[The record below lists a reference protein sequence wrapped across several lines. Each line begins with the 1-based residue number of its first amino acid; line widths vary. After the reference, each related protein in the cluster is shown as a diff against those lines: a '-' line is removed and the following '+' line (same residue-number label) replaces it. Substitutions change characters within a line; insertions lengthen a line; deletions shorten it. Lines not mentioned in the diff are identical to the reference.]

1 MKTRSRAPKVKKTKH
16 LTLRDRLSRL
26 NYLQACKLLGPEGDK
41 LIQQGS
47 KFDIDIQRDVYLRG
61 DLYRVKFAGI
71 TGERAVASIT
81 KMAGATNRLKF
92 NCTACETMCHH
103 VGAAVSLVLEYKTG
117 LGLAAVPDEKR
128 PMELLSEQ
136 ELVEFALRE
145 RQKRAKEEK
154 FRVTSADS
162 GKPWTD
168 YTVASA
174 LSGKTYRVA
183 LRGEERG
190 KSYCS
195 CPDFKTNTLGTCKHV
210 LHMLERVRR
219 RFPATVRA
227 KPYRNRE
234 TFVHVLYGEEMTLHL
249 QLPDKPDE
257 ETVKL
262 AGRLTAGPIEDARKL
277 VEFLGQMDRLG
288 HSVTV
293 YPDAE
298 ELIQRQLFQ
307 DRMSNRMESIR
318 TKSADHPLRTKLLK
332 IPLLP
337 YQLDGIAFAAGNGRA
352 VLADD
357 MGLGKTIQGVGA
369 AEMLA
374 READISKV
382 LVVCP
387 ASLKSQWRNEIHRFC
402 DRDVQLVVGGASQRA
417 AQYDNDCFFTVCNYE
432 QVLRDILAIERS
444 HAGT

>member
-1 MKTRSRAPKVKKTKH
+1 MKFS
-16 LTLRDRLSRL
+16 
-26 NYLQACKLLGPEGDK
+26 
-41 LIQQGS
+41 
-47 KFDIDIQRDVYLRG
+47 
-61 DLYRVKFAGI
+61 GI

-103 VGAAVSLVLEYKTG
+103 VGAAVSLVLEDKTG
-117 LGLAAVPDEKR
+117 LGLATPPDEKR
-128 PMELLSEQ
+128 PLELLSES
-136 ELVEFALRE
+136 ELLEHCAPRAAAAGQGRE
-145 RQKRAKEEK
+145 VPHYVGRFEQAVDRLH
-154 FRVTSADS
+154 R
-162 GKPWTD
+162 GQPR
-168 YTVASA
+168 

-183 LRGEERG
+183 LRSEERG

-210 LHMLERVRR
+210 LHILERVRR
-219 RFPATVRA
+219 RFPAAERA

-257 ETVKL
+257 EIVKL
-262 AGRLTAGPIEDARKL
+262 AGQLIAGPIEDARKL
-277 VEFLGQMDRLG
+277 VEFLGQMERMG
-288 HSVTV
+288 RSVTV

-298 ELIQRQLFQ
+298 ELIQRLLFQ
-307 DRMSNRMESIR
+307 QRMSKRMEAIR
-318 TKSADHPLRTKLLK
+318 GNSAEHPLRTKLLK

-337 YQLDGIAFAAGNGRA
+337 YQLEGIAFAAGMGRA

-374 READISKV
+374 REAGINKV

-387 ASLKSQWRNEIHRFC
+387 ASLKSQWRNEIQRFC
-402 DRDVQLVVGGASQRA
+402 DRSVQLVVGGGNGPAPTITTLFLPFATTNRFSVISWPWNA
-417 AQYDNDCFFTVCNYE
+417 
-432 QVLRDILAIERS
+432 LIGI
-444 HAGT
+444 